1 MSRLLITAAVLA
13 VLVYAMVLGVRWLTP
28 RIEQDIADR
37 VTTSLAEQGLLW
49 ADVTVKGRQVT
60 LSGEAPSAESRDR
73 ALAAASKV
81 FGVAKVE
88 DGLSLPEE
96 VSATAAPKA
105 KTAKKSTAPYV
116 LTITKDGDSVI
127 ISGEVASDADKAVLE
142 RLAITHYGEGHV
154 NVDAVKVAEGAPAG
168 WRTAAGTILFNIFNM
183 EKATATL
190 SDTEVMVSGSVVDQ
204 QFSDQMEQAVKA
216 TLPESYKVAFA
227 VDVVT
232 PTVANVEPAAGE
244 VSATTTATCA
254 SLDNVKKER
263 LRFDFDK
270 AQLKKDHSPILKRV
284 ADEME
289 GCSGS
294 HVVLAG
300 FTDQTGSP
308 LYNKWLSQQRAEAA
322 LRGLMRQGVAKDR
335 LQAVGYGEKHP
346 EAANTTR
353 EGRALNRRVEFHPGE
368 ALPYTVEKTM
378 AEPAKK
384 AVKKSASK
392 KAKAKDEIKKPWF
405 AKDGTPVEESTSATV
420 VTPAAPETEK
430 PWLGD
435 HN

>member
-60 LSGEAPSAESRDR
+60 LSGEAPSADSRDK
-73 ALAAASKV
+73 ALSAASKV
-81 FGVAKVE
+81 FGVAKV
-88 DGLSLPEE
+88 DDQLTLVGDA
-96 VSATAAPKA
+96 VSSASAAKGKA
-105 KTAKKSTAPYV
+105 KKTAPYV
-116 LTITKDGDSVI
+116 LSITKDGDNVV
-127 ISGEVASDADKAVLE
+127 ISGEVASDADKVVLE

-154 NVDAVKVAEGAPAG
+154 NVDDVKVAEGAPAG

-232 PTVANVEPAAGE
+232 PTVADVQPVTDTE
-244 VSATTTATCA
+244 VSASTTCA
-254 SLDNVKKER
+254 SLEGIKKER

-270 AQLKKDHSPILKRV
+270 AQLKTEHGAVLKRV
-284 ADEME
+284 AGEME
-289 GCSGS
+289 GCSDA

-322 LRGLMRQGVAKDR
+322 LRGLMRNGVAKER
-335 LQAVGYGEKHP
+335 LTAVGYGEKYP
-346 EAANTTR
+346 EASNAKR
-353 EGRALNRRVEFHPGE
+353 DGRALNRRVEFHPGDK
-368 ALPYTVEKTM
+368 LPYAVEE
-378 AEPAKK
+378 AAAPASAKK
-384 AVKKSASK
+384 VVKKA
-392 KAKAKDEIKKPWF
+392 AKVSETIKKPWF
-405 AKDGTPVEESTSATV
+405 AKKDAAAVSSTEAAKNDAVE
-420 VTPAAPETEK
+420 AAPVSPTTEK
-430 PWLGD
+430 PWLGE

>member
-1 MSRLLITAAVLA
+1 MTAAILA

-60 LSGEAPSAESRDR
+60 LSGEAPSAESRDK
-73 ALAAASKV
+73 ALSAASKV

-88 DGLSLPEE
+88 DELALADEG
-96 VSATAAPKA
+96 AAKAPAKGKA
-105 KTAKKSTAPYV
+105 KAGAAPYV
-116 LTITKDGDSVI
+116 LNITKDGDDVV
-127 ISGEVASDADKAVLE
+127 ISGDVSTDADKAVLE

-154 NVDAVKVAEGAPAG
+154 NVDEVKVAEGAPAG

-183 EKATATL
+183 EKANATL
-190 SDTEVMVSGSVVDQ
+190 SGTEVMVSGSVVDQ

-232 PTVANVEPAAGE
+232 PTVADVQPSASADE
-244 VSATTTATCA
+244 VSSTAVAGASCA
-254 SLDNVKKER
+254 NLEAVKKER

-270 AQLKKDHSPILKRV
+270 AQLKAEHKPVLKHV
-284 ADEME
+284 ADEMAA
-289 GCSGS
+289 CSDA
-294 HVVLAG
+294 HLVLAG

-322 LRGLMRQGVAKDR
+322 LRGLMRDGVAKER
-335 LQAVGYGEKHP
+335 LQAVGYGEQHP
-346 EAANTTR
+346 EASNATR
-353 EGRALNRRVEFHPGE
+353 EGRGLNRRVEFHPGDKV
-368 ALPYTVEKTM
+368 PYAVQET
-378 AEPAKK
+378 AAPAPAKK
-384 AVKKSASK
+384 AVKKAAVAK
-392 KAKAKDEIKKPWF
+392 KASESTIKKPWF
-405 AKDGTPVEESTSATV
+405 AKDGASAE
-420 VTPAAPETEK
+420 VTPTEVSPAVVAPKAEK
-430 PWLGD
+430 PWLGE